1 MFLNVCKQTFHM
13 SHGCISQKVKDVFMW
28 NFQHIIFIWKRRYW
42 QIFKSAKEHSCSAI
56 ITPHP
61 TQQNFYNDSISVSS
75 DFVSNFILLTPVI
88 LKLDEN

>member
-1 MFLNVCKQTFHM
+1 M
-13 SHGCISQKVKDVFMW
+13 
-28 NFQHIIFIWKRRYW
+28 
-42 QIFKSAKEHSCSAI
+42 FKSAKEHSCLAI

-75 DFVSNFILLTPVI
+75 DFVSNFILLTPVM